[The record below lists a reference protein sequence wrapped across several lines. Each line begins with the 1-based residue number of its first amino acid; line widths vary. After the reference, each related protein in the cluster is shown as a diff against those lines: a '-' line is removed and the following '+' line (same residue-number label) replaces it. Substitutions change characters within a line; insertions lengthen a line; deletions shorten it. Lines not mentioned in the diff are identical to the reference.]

1 MLSNAYFL
9 AKFGFDT
16 AENEPAKKLQ
26 KYYLQCFL
34 KKKIILLI
42 LLRCRPE
49 ERRPRLRPH
58 RAPGPPAGRL
68 DGLRGDAALVLR
80 GALPGGPREGPRLCL
95 F

>member
-9 AKFGFDT
+9 DNFGFDT

-26 KYYLQCFL
+26 KYYLQFL
-34 KKKIILLI
+34 FEKKDNFANF
-42 LLRCRPE
+42 RCRPE